1 MKNITSKQEKII
13 KALLKLNKSIEDL
26 KKLSSIEYTEFFK
39 VLVLNDK
46 IDLYK
51 DLTTAENLKLLGLSM
66 ADIEKVNAEIKTKQ
80 EDNAKKARAA
90 KEANKNKEN

>member
-46 IDLYK
+46 IDLYYS
-51 DLTTAENLKLLGLSM
+51 LLKSSLIFL
-66 ADIEKVNAEIKTKQ
+66 APT
-80 EDNAKKARAA
+80 
-90 KEANKNKEN
+90 